1 MERALQD
8 PGGRECSMVVALCSW
23 GCGSRA
29 WRGVGVPL
37 GDFGEDALSSV
48 FREEHFGDILVRG
61 LGKGRV
67 EGVELCPKDQYG
79 EWRGFVRAPPGGVGG
94 GKDPTGD
101 ILGK

>member
-1 MERALQD
+1 
-8 PGGRECSMVVALCSW
+8 MVVALWGW

-48 FREEHFGDILVRG
+48 FREEHFGDILVHG

-79 EWRGFVRAPPGGVGG
+79 GWRGFVRAPSWWGG
-94 GKDPTGD
+94 GRKGPDWGHTW
-101 ILGK
+101 KVK